1 MLQQLSLVLYVQPS
15 CYNVILQIVVEEY
28 ILCSFYR
35 CVISEICFIYE
46 MACHMTRKMRC
57 WYKWDKRQI
66 ITRKMDIEK
75 VSWRKIVGSQSESR
89 SMQSISL
96 TRGVEGFTK
105 LGLEPPSSSEPRA
118 IVKPG
123 QLSEYC
129 LKERPSVQ
137 GNRMY

>member
-1 MLQQLSLVLYVQPS
+1 
-15 CYNVILQIVVEEY
+15 
-28 ILCSFYR
+28 
-35 CVISEICFIYE
+35 

-105 LGLEPPSSSEPRA
+105 LGLKPPSSSEPRA
-118 IVKPG
+118 IPEPR
-123 QLSEYC
+123 QLSVNC
-129 LKERPSVQ
+129 LKDRPSVQ
-137 GNRMY
+137 GNRVY

>member
-1 MLQQLSLVLYVQPS
+1 
-15 CYNVILQIVVEEY
+15 
-28 ILCSFYR
+28 
-35 CVISEICFIYE
+35 

-118 IVKPG
+118 IPEPG
-123 QLSEYC
+123 QLSVNC
-129 LKERPSVQ
+129 FKDRPSVQ
-137 GNRMY
+137 GNQVY